1 MGWLDLIFKNQA
13 MATRDKGQGQFVND
27 LLRTEFHKYVYL
39 NSIRMHVLTKVVSRK
54 FMQKFI
60 KVGVGYSPI
69 TMNANFLFAVT
80 EALYIHVVI
89 FGVQALRLYPWPL
102 TSRCIPTY
110 KKEADRHL
118 NLSYY

>member
-1 MGWLDLIFKNQA
+1 MDSLDLIFKNQA

-39 NSIRMHVLTKVVSRK
+39 NLICIRLLTKLVSRK

-69 TMNANFLFAVT
+69 KMNANLLFAVT
-80 EALYIHVVI
+80 GALYIHVVI
-89 FGVQALRLYPWPL
+89 FVIQALRLYPWPP
-102 TSRCIPTY
+102 TSRY
-110 KKEADRHL
+110 VLASKKQADRHL
-118 NLSYY
+118 DLSYY